1 MWPATHALVMSAPT
15 DAGSPA
21 GDSPDGVR
29 TETIAVEGR
38 PMTYLRAGDAGPP
51 LVLLHAGIID
61 AAHISWGPQ
70 LDSLADHARIYAPHL
85 PGYGPNP
92 MPDEPLTVASHVDAI
107 AGFLDALDL
116 EDVVV
121 AGTSMGGGIA
131 VGLGLD
137 HPDRLRGV
145 VALDAMALGSDLS
158 SGRLTWL
165 LAKLR
170 VTNRLS
176 VALMR
181 RNRRYVRMGLTALVH
196 DGYVVPTELIDLVQA
211 EARRPGAGAAFREFR
226 ANEATWRGYRTD
238 YTDRLHEL
246 SLPAI
251 LGHGDAD
258 DVIPLE
264 WSKRAADLLPEGEL
278 HVFEDCGHL
287 PTWERQDAVADLV
300 SRFL

>member
-1 MWPATHALVMSAPT
+1 MGHATHGFAMSAPT

-21 GDSPDGVR
+21 ADSPGGVR
-29 TETIAVEGR
+29 TETIAVEGD
-38 PMTYLRAGDAGPP
+38 PLTYLRAGTDGPP
-51 LVLLHAGIID
+51 LVLLHGGIID

-70 LDSLADHARIYAPHL
+70 LDSLADRARIYAPHL

-92 MPDEPLTVASHVDAI
+92 MPDEPITVASHVDAV

-116 EDVVV
+116 EDAVV

-137 HPDRLRGV
+137 HPERLRGV

-158 SGRLTWL
+158 SGKLTWL

-170 VTNRLS
+170 VTNRVS

-181 RNRRYVRMGLTALVH
+181 RYRRYVRMGLTALVH
-196 DGYVVPTELIDLVQA
+196 EDYVVPTELIDLVQA
-211 EARRPGAGAAFREFR
+211 EAKRPGAGAAFREFR
-226 ANEATWRGYRTD
+226 ANEVTWRGYRTD
-238 YTDRLHEL
+238 YADRLHEL
-246 SLPAI
+246 SLPTL

-258 DVIPLE
+258 DVIPLQ
-264 WSKRAADLLPEGEL
+264 WSKRAADLLPDAEL

-287 PTWERQDAVADLV
+287 PTWERQGAVDDLV
-300 SRFL
+300 ASLL